1 MEEAPIPI
9 ALHLILRII
18 GIVCGFVVAISA
30 VAGSPVET
38 PLCTPTHNTAPTTME
53 TFPRLQI
60 PVVGVQL
67 GQLQDTFADPR
78 SGGRRHEALDIPAPH
93 GTPVLAASDGLI
105 VRLFYSQAGGIT
117 LYQLSPARTLV
128 SYYAHL
134 ERYAEGIREG
144 QQVRQGE
151 VVGYVGATGNASPQH
166 PHLHFALWQ
175 VCDPHRFWH
184 GTPINPYPLL
194 SDE

>member
-1 MEEAPIPI
+1 M
-9 ALHLILRII
+9 ALHLILRRI
-18 GIVCGFVVAISA
+18 GSVCGFVVATSA
-30 VAGSPVET
+30 VAWSQMET
-38 PLCTPTHNTAPTTME
+38 PPCRQTHNAAPPTTE
-53 TFPRLQI
+53 TFPCLRI
-60 PVVGVQL
+60 PVAGVQL

-93 GTPVLAASDGLI
+93 GTPVLAASDGPI

-117 LYQLSPARTLV
+117 LYQLNSARTVV

-134 ERYAEGIREG
+134 ERYAEGIQED

-175 VCDPHRFWH
+175 VCDLQQFWH
-184 GTPINPYPLL
+184 GIPINPYPLL